1 MTTRSTGLD
10 VGDEIT
16 VVDDVDC
23 VADGDAATAAGATT
37 VLPAIAKVTDL
48 AGINGGKAITG
59 FWDSVVIVSAGL
71 MGVWVTGVTAGL
83 MGVWVTGV
91 IFDTCWIAGSV

>member
-23 VADGDAATAAGATT
+23 VADGDGDAATAAGATT

-71 MGVWVTGVTAGL
+71 MGV
-83 MGVWVTGV
+83 
-91 IFDTCWIAGSV
+91 